1 MNSAFMTDYE
11 LECSAPQR
19 LYSALAERHIGAQS
33 IEDIGGRVR
42 LSVRL
47 AERRRFL
54 GIANELGLAVK
65 VIREGVFCRLLHSV
79 RRRMGLIVGAVIC
92 AAAITAAQYFL
103 LTVDILTDSEDIRR
117 EVMNILE
124 EDGVTIGTY
133 LPSFNCVELERDLKQ
148 RAKGVA
154 WAGVSITDSRLIID
168 VTERAEKP
176 ESAVRRLPCDLV
188 AKHSGTIDRIELYD
202 GLLMIPKGSG
212 VLRGDVLASGR
223 IPVTRTEEKDGKTVE
238 VMSERYVRSIGT
250 FYGTYTEVRTFF
262 QPYAEPSL
270 IMDGRRDDR
279 SYLEFFGAEIP
290 LFIGGEKGLFREEED
305 FSPLVV
311 LDTELPV
318 GIKRVKREGYG
329 FSMTI
334 YTREQAA
341 VRADEKRQTYEDN
354 FLCDE
359 EILSRI
365 SDTEYTDEGV
375 KLTVTYE
382 LYGVMSEEK
391 EFFIKK

>member
-1 MNSAFMTDYE
+1 MRKLSMTDYE
-11 LECSAPQR
+11 LDCPAPQK
-19 LYSALAERHIGAQS
+19 LYSALAERHIEACG
-33 IEDIGGRVR
+33 IEAAGDRLR

-47 AERRRFL
+47 IERRRFL
-54 GIANELGLAVK
+54 ALADELGLAVR
-65 VIREGVFCRLLHSV
+65 VLHEGALCRLLHLA
-79 RRRMGLIVGAVIC
+79 RRRIGLIVGALIC
-92 AAAITAAQYFL
+92 GAAITAAQYFL
-103 LTVDILTDSEDIRR
+103 LTVDILTENEDIRR

-124 EDGVTIGTY
+124 EDGITVGTY
-133 LPSFNCVELERDLKQ
+133 LPSLRCVELERDLKQ
-148 RAKGVA
+148 RAEGVA
-154 WAGVSITDSRLIID
+154 WAGVSITDSRLVID
-168 VTERAEKP
+168 ITERAEKP
-176 ESAVRRLPCDLV
+176 ESAVKRLPCDLV

-223 IPVTRTEEKDGKTVE
+223 IPVTRTEEIDGKTVE
-238 VMSERYVRSIGT
+238 VTGEKYVRSVGT

-262 QPYAEPSL
+262 QPYTEQSL

-279 SYLEFFGAEIP
+279 SYLKVFGAEIP

-305 FSPLVV
+305 FSPLVI

-329 FSMTI
+329 FSRTV
-334 YTREQAA
+334 YTPEQAA
-341 VRADEKRQTYEDN
+341 ARADGKRQTYEDN
-354 FLCDE
+354 FLRDE
-359 EILSRI
+359 EILSKKAV
-365 SDTEYTDEGV
+365 TEYTDEGA
-375 KLTVTYE
+375 KLTVTYD